1 MRRKATSSLKNKA
14 RPGRSL
20 LTLAVVIVAL
30 VGAILVGSL
39 KDPDAS
45 FTPKLALDLEGG
57 TQLILTPTTTDGS
70 TVTDEDINQAIEI
83 IRQRVDASGVSE
95 AEITRQGQSNIVV
108 ALPGE
113 PSDET
118 LDLVRQSAVLRFR
131 PVLTYG
137 DPSPVT
143 AEDIEAATS
152 TDEESDEESTE
163 SDDATAQSTET
174 DEDPVFSAADTDG
187 DGELSSEPTTEPTDN
202 SDTAWITE
210 QVLYD
215 YYTLDCTDSGN
226 LTGGDETAADQPL
239 VTCSDDGSV
248 KFILGPTDIEG
259 THITS
264 ATSGLKTTSSGAV
277 TNQWQVNLE
286 FDSEGAEEFADVT
299 ARLAELDSPR
309 NQFAV
314 VLDGLVISY
323 PSVDEQITGGQ
334 ASISGDG
341 ITKDTAST
349 LANQL
354 QFGSLPLNFEVQS
367 EDQISATLGLQQL
380 ERGLMA
386 GLIGLALIVVYM
398 LFQYHALAGLTLL
411 SLVIAAALAY
421 LSIAVLSWTIGYR
434 LSLAGVAGLIVAIGI
449 TADSFIVY
457 FERIRDE
464 VREGRLLSDAVEY
477 GWLRARRTIFA
488 SDAVSFLAA
497 IVLYFLAVG
506 GVRGFAFTLGLT
518 TFIDLVVVI
527 LFTHPTMQLLV
538 RTKYFGEGRRFSGLD
553 PRTLGS
559 STVRYRA
566 TKRTETIAERKAAQ
580 AAAAASKEV
589 ES

>member
-1 MRRKATSSLKNKA
+1 MKKKA

-30 VGAILVGSL
+30 VGAIFAGSF

-45 FTPKLALDLEGG
+45 FIPKLALDLEGG
-57 TQLILTPTTTDGS
+57 TQLILTPKTTDGS
-70 TVTDEDINQAIEI
+70 TISDEDINQAIEI
-83 IRQRVDASGVSE
+83 IRQRVDASGVAE

-108 ALPGE
+108 ALPGQ

-118 LDLVRQSAVLRFR
+118 LDLVRKSAVLRFR

-137 DPSPVT
+137 DPAAVT
-143 AEDIEAATS
+143 AADIEAATS
-152 TDEESDEESTE
+152 TADTDEDSTE
-163 SDDATAQSTET
+163 DTATADS
-174 DEDPVFSAADTDG
+174 DADPVFSAADTDG
-187 DGELSSEPTTEPTDN
+187 DGVLSTEPTTEPTDN

-215 YYTLDCTDSGN
+215 YYTLDCTDESS
-226 LTGGDETAADQPL
+226 LVGGDDSATDQPL
-239 VTCSDDGSV
+239 VTCSDTGDL
-248 KFILGPTDIEG
+248 KFILGPVDIEG
-259 THITS
+259 THITG

-277 TNQWQVNLE
+277 TNQWQVSLE
-286 FDSEGAEEFADVT
+286 FDSEGADQFADVT

-323 PSVDEQITGGQ
+323 PSVSKQITGGS
-334 ASISGDG
+334 ASISGTG
-341 ITKDTAST
+341 ITKDSAAT

-367 EDQISATLGLQQL
+367 EEQISATLGIQQL
-380 ERGLMA
+380 ERGLLA
-386 GLIGLALIVVYM
+386 GLVGLALIVIYM
-398 LFQYHALAGLTLL
+398 LFQYHALAGLTLA
-411 SLVIAAALAY
+411 SLLIAATLSY
-421 LSIAVLSWTIGYR
+421 LSIAVLSWTVGYR

-464 VREGRLLSDAVEY
+464 VREGRLLTDSVEY

-527 LFTHPTMQLLV
+527 LFTHPMMQLLV
-538 RTKYFGEGRRFSGLD
+538 RTKYFGEGRKFSGLD
-553 PRTLGS
+553 PRTLGA

-566 TKRTETIAERKAAQ
+566 AKRTETIAERKAAQ
-580 AAAAASKEV
+580 QAAAASKEV
-589 ES
+589 EL